1 MLAVRYLLCIALAVS
16 TVTAMPSKRRR
27 TYCSYC
33 ERMHTCV
40 FHRAPGEEY
49 TFCHRAYMIAFR
61 SAAEDE
67 PVHPTWHHMVSCG
80 FQTFDITGHLIYT
93 LEHRADARSLASMGQ
108 RCLGTRRW
116 RSSANRIFL
125 CGFMLQ
131 LYWSF
136 PMEWLWFM
144 ICQTAPVALTAA
156 VMRTCLKTMKR
167 FYRQYRVLNGVLRFN
182 CTRGLLVLKNPS
194 ERRQGT
200 VRFASLCRQINA
212 WRQCAAS
219 LADAIDNNGVD
230 LSDLLAILQNA
241 GLQSYNGS
249 NTYKNQ
255 RLLRAV
261 SVFLGTDG
269 GFK

>member
-1 MLAVRYLLCIALAVS
+1 
-16 TVTAMPSKRRR
+16 
-27 TYCSYC
+27 
-33 ERMHTCV
+33 
-40 FHRAPGEEY
+40 
-49 TFCHRAYMIAFR
+49 
-61 SAAEDE
+61 
-67 PVHPTWHHMVSCG
+67 
-80 FQTFDITGHLIYT
+80 
-93 LEHRADARSLASMGQ
+93 
-108 RCLGTRRW
+108 
-116 RSSANRIFL
+116 
-125 CGFMLQ
+125 
-131 LYWSF
+131 
-136 PMEWLWFM
+136 
-144 ICQTAPVALTAA
+144 
-156 VMRTCLKTMKR
+156 MRTCLKTMKR

-261 SVFLGTDG
+261 SVFLGTG
-269 GFK
+269 GRFK